1 MTFSIDNY
9 SLGLC
14 DDHYII
20 GHFNNLSLEDQEAVL
35 TFLRYMESLKNALP
49 SDDNVS
55 DELID
60 YADDVVNALT
70 HRMTSTEKT
79 NVHGQLEKIKEFN
92 RMFTKT
98 SNYLKIFSE
107 RIKQTTIEAIKTE
120 RDKDTFVEADYK
132 GYLDILKE
140 QYVRTEKE
148 AIMAKTYSVA
158 VTDGGY
164 GPVDI
169 KINLTFEEALKEC
182 LSHLEPKDIKQFCN
196 LYAIS
201 TKDHKAALAHIQEV
215 IEGHL
220 KRDSDFYYDYDN
232 NGNDNTII
240 NIDLRPKLDKYND
253 ARIEI
258 GGYDFFAFAK
268 PEDNYQRCTVA
279 IPGSTENLFVETDPT
294 NKNMPVVVQKGE
306 AYNSAQP
313 IFETAVTPYADPTD
327 GNYLKVAL
335 LNPENDG
342 FCDDA
347 LSLNQSES
355 ETD

>member
-20 GHFNNLSLEDQEAVL
+20 GHFNDLSLEDQKAVL
-35 TFLRYMESLKNALP
+35 TFLSYMENLKKALP

-55 DELID
+55 DDRID
-60 YADDVVNALT
+60 YADTVVNTLT
-70 HRMTSTEKT
+70 HYIMSTERN
-79 NVHGQLEKIKEFN
+79 NVYGRLEKIKELN
-92 RMFTKT
+92 RIFTKT

-107 RIKQTTIEAIKTE
+107 RVKQTTIEAIKTE
-120 RDKDTFVEADYK
+120 RDKDAFVEADYK

-182 LSHLEPKDIKQFCN
+182 LSHLEPKDIKQFCS

-201 TKDHKAALAHIQEV
+201 TKDHKAALARMQES

-220 KRDSDFYYDYDN
+220 KRDSDFYYDN

-268 PEDNYQRCTVA
+268 PEDNYQRRTVA
-279 IPGSTENLFVETDPT
+279 IPGSTEKLFVEIDPT
-294 NKNMPVVVQKGE
+294 RKNPLFSVDKGE
-306 AYNSAQP
+306 TYG
-313 IFETAVTPYADPTD
+313 TASLLFDATVNNNQLRITTP
-327 GNYLKVAL
+327 
-335 LNPENDG
+335 NPETPSN
-342 FCDDA
+342 FCHST
-347 LSLNQSES
+347 LSLEQKENKI
-355 ETD
+355 D

>member
-20 GHFNNLSLEDQEAVL
+20 GHFNNLSLEDQKAVL
-35 TFLRYMESLKNALP
+35 TFLRYMESLKKALP
-49 SDDNVS
+49 SDDSIS

-60 YADDVVNALT
+60 YADTVVNTLT
-70 HRMTSTEKT
+70 HYIMSTERN
-79 NVHGQLEKIKEFN
+79 NVYGRLEKIKELN
-92 RMFTKT
+92 RMFEKT
-98 SNYLKIFSE
+98 NNYLKIFSE
-107 RIKQTTIEAIKTE
+107 RVKQTTIEAIKTE
-120 RDKDTFVEADYK
+120 RDKDAFVEADYK

-182 LSHLEPKDIKQFCN
+182 LSHLEPKDIKQFCS

-201 TKDHKAALAHIQEV
+201 TKDHKAALARMQEV

-220 KRDSDFYYDYDN
+220 KRDDDFYYDYDN

-240 NIDLRPKLDKYND
+240 NIDLRPKLNKYND

-268 PEDNYQRCTVA
+268 PEDNYYSRTVA
-279 IPGSTENLFVETDPT
+279 IPGSTEKLFVEIDPT
-294 NKNMPVVVQKGE
+294 RKNLLFSVDKGE
-306 AYNSAQP
+306 TYGKASLLFDATVNNNQLR
-313 IFETAVTPYADPTD
+313 ITTP
-327 GNYLKVAL
+327 
-335 LNPENDG
+335 NPETPSH
-342 FCDDA
+342 FCCNM
-347 LSLNQSES
+347 LPLEQKES
-355 ETD
+355 KN

>member
-20 GHFNNLSLEDQEAVL
+20 GHFNNLSLEDQKAVL
-35 TFLRYMESLKNALP
+35 TFLRYMESLKKALP
-49 SDDNVS
+49 SDDSIS

-70 HRMTSTEKT
+70 HRMASTEKT
-79 NVHGQLEKIKEFN
+79 NVYGQLKKIKELN

-107 RIKQTTIEAIKTE
+107 RIEQTTIEAIKTE

-182 LSHLEPKDIKQFCN
+182 LSHLEPKDIKQFCS

-201 TKDHKAALAHIQEV
+201 TKDHKAALARMHEV

-220 KRDSDFYYDYDN
+220 KRDSDFYYDYNN

-240 NIDLRPKLDKYND
+240 NVDLRPKLDKYND

-268 PEDNYQRCTVA
+268 PEDNYQRRTVT
-279 IPGSTENLFVETDPT
+279 IPGSTEKLFVETDPT
-294 NKNMPVVVQKGE
+294 NKEALAVILKGE
-306 AYNSAQP
+306 ACNSARP
-313 IFETAVTPYADPTD
+313 IFDVEVKGSYLSTTTSDPETPDYVY
-327 GNYLKVAL
+327 
-335 LNPENDG
+335 NDS
-342 FCDDA
+342 
-347 LSLNQSES
+347 LSLKQKES
-355 ETD
+355 KAD

>member
-20 GHFNNLSLEDQEAVL
+20 GHFNNLSPENQEAVL
-35 TFLRYMESLKNALP
+35 SFLRYMESLKDALP

-55 DELID
+55 DDLID
-60 YADDVVNALT
+60 YADTVVNAMADYILAASDT
-70 HRMTSTEKT
+70 NYRGRLAKIKELNRMFEKT
-79 NVHGQLEKIKEFN
+79 N
-92 RMFTKT
+92 
-98 SNYLKIFSE
+98 NYLKIFSE
-107 RIKQTTIEAIKTE
+107 RVKQTTIEAIKTE

-148 AIMAKTYSVA
+148 AIMVKTYSVA
-158 VTDGGY
+158 VTDGGC
-164 GPVDI
+164 GPIDI
-169 KINLTFEEALKEC
+169 KINLTFKEALKER

-196 LYAIS
+196 LYTIS
-201 TKDHKAALAHIQEV
+201 TKDHKTALARIQEI

-220 KRDSDFYYDYDN
+220 KRDSDFYYDN

-268 PEDNYQRCTVA
+268 PEDNYQRRTVA
-279 IPGSTENLFVETDPT
+279 IPGSTEKLFVEIDPT
-294 NKNMPVVVQKGE
+294 RKNLLFSVDKGE
-306 AYNSAQP
+306 TYGKASLLFDATVNNNQLR
-313 IFETAVTPYADPTD
+313 ITTP
-327 GNYLKVAL
+327 
-335 LNPENDG
+335 NPETPSN
-342 FCDDA
+342 FCYSM
-347 LSLNQSES
+347 LPLEQKEGK
-355 ETD
+355 TD

>member
-20 GHFNNLSLEDQEAVL
+20 GHFNNLSPEDQRTVL
-35 TFLRYMESLKNALP
+35 TFLDNMESLKKALP
-49 SDDNVS
+49 SDDSIS

-70 HRMTSTEKT
+70 HRMASTEKT
-79 NVHGQLEKIKEFN
+79 NVYGQLKKIKELN

-148 AIMAKTYSVA
+148 AIKAKTYSVA
-158 VTDGGY
+158 VTDGRY

-182 LSHLEPKDIKQFCN
+182 LSHLEPKDIKQFCS

-201 TKDHKAALAHIQEV
+201 TKDHKAALARMHEV
-215 IEGHL
+215 IEGYL
-220 KRDSDFYYDYDN
+220 KRDNDFYYDYDN
-232 NGNDNTII
+232 NGDDDTII
-240 NIDLRPKLDKYND
+240 NVDLRPKLDKYND

-258 GGYDFFAFAK
+258 GGCDFFAFAK
-268 PEDNYQRCTVA
+268 PEDNYQRRTVT
-279 IPGSTENLFVETDPT
+279 IPGSTEKLFVETDPT
-294 NKNMPVVVQKGE
+294 NKEALAIILKGE
-306 AYNSAQP
+306 ACNSARP
-313 IFETAVTPYADPTD
+313 IFDVEVKGGYLSTTTSDPETPDYVY
-327 GNYLKVAL
+327 
-335 LNPENDG
+335 NDS
-342 FCDDA
+342 
-347 LSLNQSES
+347 LSLKQKES
-355 ETD
+355 KAD

>member
-20 GHFNNLSLEDQEAVL
+20 GHFNDLSPDDQEAVL
-35 TFLRYMESLKNALP
+35 TFLRYMESLKDALP

-55 DELID
+55 DDLID
-60 YADDVVNALT
+60 YADAVVNALT
-70 HRMTSTEKT
+70 HHMTSTEKT
-79 NVHGQLEKIKEFN
+79 NVYGQLEKIKELN

-98 SNYLKIFSE
+98 NNYLKIFSE

-120 RDKDTFVEADYK
+120 RDKDAFVEADYK

-164 GPVDI
+164 GPIDI

-182 LSHLEPKDIKQFCN
+182 LSHLEPKDIKQFCS

-201 TKDHKAALAHIQEV
+201 TKDHKVALARMQEV
-215 IEGHL
+215 LEAYI
-220 KRDSDFYYDYDN
+220 KRNNDFYYDYDN

-240 NIDLRPKLDKYND
+240 NIDLHPKLDKYDD

-258 GGYDFFAFAK
+258 GGYSFFAFAK
-268 PEDNYQRCTVA
+268 PEDNYQRRTVA
-279 IPGSTENLFVETDPT
+279 IPGSTEKLFVEIDPT
-294 NKNMPVVVQKGE
+294 RKNLLFSVDKGE
-306 AYNSAQP
+306 TYGTASLLFDATVDNNQLRITTPDPETPSNFCYNTLPLEQ
-313 IFETAVTPYADPTD
+313 
-327 GNYLKVAL
+327 K
-335 LNPENDG
+335 
-342 FCDDA
+342 
-347 LSLNQSES
+347 ES

>member
-20 GHFNNLSLEDQEAVL
+20 GHFNDLSPEDQEAVL
-35 TFLRYMESLKNALP
+35 SFLRYMESLKDALP

-55 DELID
+55 DDLID

-70 HRMTSTEKT
+70 HHMMSTEKT
-79 NVHGQLEKIKEFN
+79 NVYGQLEKIKELN

-98 SNYLKIFSE
+98 NNYLKIFSE
-107 RIKQTTIEAIKTE
+107 RVKQTTIEAIKTE
-120 RDKDTFVEADYK
+120 RDKDAFVEADYK

-140 QYVRTEKE
+140 QYVRAEKE

-182 LSHLEPKDIKQFCN
+182 LSHLEPKDIKQICS

-201 TKDHKAALAHIQEV
+201 TKDHKVALTRIQKI
-215 IEGHL
+215 IEGYIN
-220 KRDSDFYYDYDN
+220 RDSNFYYDND
-232 NGNDNTII
+232 GNDSLII
-240 NIDLRPKLDKYND
+240 SVDLRPKLDKYDD

-258 GGYDFFAFAK
+258 GGCDFFAFAK
-268 PEDNYQRCTVA
+268 PEDNYQRRMVA
-279 IPGSTENLFVETDPT
+279 IPGSTEKLFVEIDPT
-294 NKNMPVVVQKGE
+294 RKNLLFSVDKGE
-306 AYNSAQP
+306 TYGTASLLFDATVDNNQLRITTPDPETPSNFCYNTLPLEQ
-313 IFETAVTPYADPTD
+313 
-327 GNYLKVAL
+327 K
-335 LNPENDG
+335 
-342 FCDDA
+342 
-347 LSLNQSES
+347 ES

>member
-20 GHFNNLSLEDQEAVL
+20 GHFNNLSLEDQKAVL
-35 TFLRYMESLKNALP
+35 TFLRYMESLKKALP
-49 SDDNVS
+49 SDDSIS

-60 YADDVVNALT
+60 YADTVVNTLT
-70 HRMTSTEKT
+70 HYIMSTERN
-79 NVHGQLEKIKEFN
+79 NVYGRLEKIKELN
-92 RMFTKT
+92 RMFEKT
-98 SNYLKIFSE
+98 NNYLKIFSE
-107 RIKQTTIEAIKTE
+107 RVKQTTIEAIKTE
-120 RDKDTFVEADYK
+120 RDKDAFVEADYK

-182 LSHLEPKDIKQFCN
+182 LSHLEPKDIKQFCS

-201 TKDHKAALAHIQEV
+201 TKDHKAALARMQEV

-220 KRDSDFYYDYDN
+220 KRNSDFYYDN

-240 NIDLRPKLDKYND
+240 NIDLRPKLNKYND

-268 PEDNYQRCTVA
+268 PEDNYQRRTVA
-279 IPGSTENLFVETDPT
+279 IPGSTEKLFVEIDPT
-294 NKNMPVVVQKGE
+294 RKNLLFSVDKGE
-306 AYNSAQP
+306 TYG
-313 IFETAVTPYADPTD
+313 TASLLFDATVNNNQLRITTP
-327 GNYLKVAL
+327 
-335 LNPENDG
+335 NPETPSH
-342 FCDDA
+342 FCCNM
-347 LSLNQSES
+347 LPLEQKEG